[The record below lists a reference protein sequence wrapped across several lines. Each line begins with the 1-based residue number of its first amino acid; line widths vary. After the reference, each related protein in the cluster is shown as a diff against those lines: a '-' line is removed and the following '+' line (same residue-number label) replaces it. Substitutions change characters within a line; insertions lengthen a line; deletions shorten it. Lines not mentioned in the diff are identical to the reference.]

1 MKNYH
6 KDHPSMSCE
15 IIKELIQTEE
25 KDFRV
30 KNVNLSGEIVKH
42 TTHIQFVLV
51 KKSRQIS

>member
-1 MKNYH
+1 
-6 KDHPSMSCE
+6 MSCE

-25 KDFRV
+25 KDFRG
-30 KNVNLSGEIVKH
+30 KIVNLSGEIVKH